1 MLVQDLRANAIFP
14 SLMVLCLL
22 SACTQRLERRAAESM
37 VSGTDTLAT
46 MHRNTVGEKK
56 AFQSGTLWNLSKLT
70 EFTGDGR
77 YAGWVTEM
85 IRFSVHDPSL
95 RLVDLSQPQPVLPL
109 DPGRGLQRFANY
121 VSAPVAQPT
130 FRARRFIVQFI
141 SEAGAGYVLTHQILV
156 IEWAREQ
163 GLKLPASVE
172 DRKQQLLNALER
184 EQDADPKFS
193 DLYAERAAVLIMY
206 GDPAP
211 EKMAAW
217 IAVIV
222 DAQKDDGSWGT
233 FGQTVVYDGAKSFSR
248 VGEPS
253 HTQSWALL
261 ALASYLKQQQR

>member
-1 MLVQDLRANAIFP
+1 MLVQNLRAIAIFP
-14 SLMVLCLL
+14 LLVAPCLL
-22 SACTQRLERRAAESM
+22 LACTQPLEQRAVRSM
-37 VSGTDTLAT
+37 VSGTDALAR
-46 MHRNTVGEKK
+46 MYRKEVGEKR
-56 AFQSGTLWNLSKLT
+56 AFQSGSLWTLTKVT
-70 EFTGDGR
+70 EQTGDGR
-77 YAGWVTEM
+77 YAGWVKEM
-85 IRFSVHDPSL
+85 VGFAANDRAL
-95 RLVDLSQPQPVLPL
+95 RLVDSSQPQPVLPI
-109 DPGRGLQRFANY
+109 DPGRGFLRFGNY
-121 VSAPVAQPT
+121 VIAPVGQPA
-130 FRARRFIVQFI
+130 FRARRFIEQFI

-184 EQDADPKFS
+184 EQDADPQFS

-222 DAQKDDGSWGT
+222 DAQKDDGSWEP

-248 VGEPS
+248 VGDPS
-253 HTQSWALL
+253 HTQALALL
-261 ALASYLKQQQR
+261 ALASYLKQQ